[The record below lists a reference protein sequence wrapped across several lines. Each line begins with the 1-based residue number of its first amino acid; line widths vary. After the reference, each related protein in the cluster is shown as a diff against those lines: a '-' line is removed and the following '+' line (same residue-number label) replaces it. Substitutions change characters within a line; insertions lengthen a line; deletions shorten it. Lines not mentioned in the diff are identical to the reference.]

1 MTFLHHSLRCLSL
14 MLLTGAALLNPMVSC
29 GAEPAAAQEKMVD
42 PAIDATGPF
51 CYLAYPNFNIG
62 VMGVGKG
69 SQVTYDGAI
78 FAGGNEVAFF
88 VGPDRQPVMARQKQL
103 LDEWLPVIRWG
114 VKNAGVAYEFEAF
127 AAPHDDNPL
136 SNTTNFI
143 RMTARNET
151 ETSTR
156 GMITVANRFAVDAHR
171 FGYMRQYP
179 FSPSWKYEMTEDT
192 MVRDGKVILFF
203 PPGGSRE
210 AIAGKR
216 YEGAFSGEKYHV
228 TDRTEVGLVTY
239 DAMLEPGEKKTVD
252 FKMPSIPVATD
263 DIEQLASIRDSDYE
277 TKRRE
282 TVAFWRNL
290 EDHGARLYMPEE
302 KVAHA
307 HRASLMYNWIAIW
320 TSKAGDW
327 AQGVNKTQYNWFWL
341 RDGAWIVRNYDLW
354 GYHEVAEKCLDHHLT
369 FQKPNG
375 LFQSQEGQTDG
386 FGQTLYVLGQHALL
400 SGNKAFAREMIPR
413 FDRAMEWLATARAE
427 DPDHI
432 MPATNMLDNEYVDGH
447 LPGHNFWALTGART
461 AVRTALLVGEK
472 KKAAQWRS
480 EYDDFHK
487 AFMDKLVKVC
497 GTDSPIPPSFET
509 TGGQDWGNLQAL
521 FPGEV
526 LEADDAR
533 VAATMKK
540 MRAEKYAEG
549 LMTYKGKL
557 HHYVTVMA
565 THNFLVRNEQE
576 EVLRDF
582 YAILLH
588 MGSCHEMFE
597 WETAPWGP
605 RDTGRNL
612 PPHGWG
618 SAMFNT
624 LLRNMLVMERGG
636 KGGLEG
642 RDIWL
647 FNAISPAWAK
657 PGLRVAFE
665 RMPTEMGPVSAE
677 MRFDEDG
684 ASVRIEASWR
694 TWPTQLVLP
703 IPYWAELESFQSDA
717 RQSRREGDL
726 IYLTADASRVSL
738 KWKARKGIEPLGYVR
753 AVELFKQEYARRFAE
768 YRAAGNEAAP
778 VEAPPLQTAEEREK
792 RWREVFSPE
801 ASGIAVGKPVEASA
815 GEDTARRAVDGN
827 AVDPQRSSWVTNKA
841 TWPATLLID
850 LGEAT
855 TVTRVQVVPDY
866 MSEQTF
872 RYKVEASAD
881 GEKWNVIGDKSDN
894 KLRATEQGDQFEVK
908 EPVAVR
914 FVRLTQ
920 QGVAWGDSAGYT
932 EVRVFSKLR

>member
-1 MTFLHHSLRCLSL
+1 MSFLHRSLRCLSL
-14 MLLTGAALLNPMVSC
+14 MLLAGSALLNPMVSR
-29 GAEPAAAQEKMVD
+29 GAEPAAVEKMVD

-69 SQVTYDGAI
+69 SQVTFDGAI

-88 VGPDRQPVMARQKQL
+88 TGADHQPVMARQKLL
-103 LDEWLPVIRWG
+103 LDDWLPVIRWG

-143 RMTARNET
+143 RVTARNENDT
-151 ETSTR
+151 PTR
-156 GMITVANRFAVDAHR
+156 GMVTVANRFAVDDHR

-179 FSPSWKYEMTEDT
+179 FSPSWKYEMLDDA
-192 MVRDGKVILFF
+192 MVRDGKIILLF
-203 PPGGSRE
+203 PAGGTRE
-210 AIAGKR
+210 AVAGKP
-216 YEGAFSGEKYHV
+216 YESPFSGADFHV
-228 TDRTEVGLVTY
+228 SDRTEVGLITY
-239 DAMLEPGEKKTVD
+239 DSMLEPGEKKTIE
-252 FKMPSIPVATD
+252 FKMPSFPVAAD
-263 DIEQLASIRDSDYE
+263 DAVQLAAIRESDYE
-277 TKRRE
+277 TKRRD
-282 TVAFWRNL
+282 TVATWRNL
-290 EDHGARLYMPEE
+290 EDQGARLYVPEE

-320 TSKAGDW
+320 TSKVGDW

-354 GYHEVAEKCLDHHLT
+354 GFHQVAAKCLDHHLT
-369 FQKPNG
+369 FQKDNG
-375 LFQSQEGQTDG
+375 NFQSQEGQTDG

-400 SGNKAFAREMIPR
+400 TGDKAFARDMIPR
-413 FDRAMEWLATARAE
+413 FEKAIEWLKGARAE

-432 MPATNMLDNEYVDGH
+432 MPATNMLDNEYVHGH
-447 LPGHNFWALTGART
+447 LPGHNFWALAGVRT
-461 AVRTALLVGEK
+461 AVRTAMLVGDK
-472 KKAAQWRS
+472 KNTAAWRA
-480 EYDDFHK
+480 EFDDFHR
-487 AFMDKLVKVC
+487 AFMEKLVKEC
-497 GTDSPIPPSFET
+497 GTDRPIPPSFET
-509 TGGQDWGNLQAL
+509 TGGQDWGNLLAL
-521 FPGEV
+521 FPS
-526 LEADDAR
+526 EALGPDDAR

-549 LMTYKGKL
+549 LMTYKGQL
-557 HHYVTVMA
+557 HHYVTVKA

-597 WETAPWGP
+597 WETAPWGA

-636 KGGLEG
+636 DGGLDG
-642 RDIWL
+642 REIWL
-647 FNAISPAWAK
+647 FNAVSPTWAK
-657 PGLRVAFE
+657 AGQRVAFE

-677 MRFDEDG
+677 MRFEEDG

-717 RQSRREGDL
+717 RQSRHEGDF
-726 IYLTADASRVSL
+726 IYLTPDASRVSL
-738 KWKARKGIEPLGYVR
+738 KWKLRNEIEPLSFVR
-753 AVELFKQEYARRFAE
+753 AVELFKDEYARKFAE
-768 YRAAGNEAAP
+768 YRAAGHEASPVVAP
-778 VEAPPLQTAEEREK
+778 TMQTAEEREK
-792 RWREVFSPE
+792 RWREVFSP
-801 ASGIAVGKPVEASA
+801 AATGMAVGKTVEAST
-815 GEDTARRAVDGN
+815 GKDTASRAVDGN
-827 AVDPQRSSWVTNKA
+827 AVDPQRSSWVTKKA
-841 TWPATLLID
+841 DWPATLKID
-850 LGEAT
+850 LGAET

-866 MSEQTF
+866 LSEQTF
-872 RYKVEASAD
+872 RYKVETSVD
-881 GEKWNVIGDKSDN
+881 GEKWGVIGDMREN
-894 KLRATEQGDQFEVK
+894 KVRATDKGDLFEVK
-908 EPVAVR
+908 EPAAVR
-914 FVRLTQ
+914 FVLLTQ
-920 QGVAWGDSAGYT
+920 EGVAWGESAGFT
-932 EVRVFSKLR
+932 EVRVFGK